1 MIWRFVLFG
10 AESKEG
16 ICSEASALMDGCA
29 KPKGKAAAARWSLA
43 KLSGKRTCIR
53 TETLERSAYAG
64 TEGVM
69 LSGKKE
75 RADS

>member
-1 MIWRFVLFG
+1 MVHG
-10 AESKEG
+10 ESGDGTEG
-16 ICSEASALMDGCA
+16 E
-29 KPKGKAAAARWSLA
+29 